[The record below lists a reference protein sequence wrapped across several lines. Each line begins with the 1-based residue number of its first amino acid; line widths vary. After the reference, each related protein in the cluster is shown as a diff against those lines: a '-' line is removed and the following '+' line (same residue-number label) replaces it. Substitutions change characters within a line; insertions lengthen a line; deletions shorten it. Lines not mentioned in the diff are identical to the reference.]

1 MNDAGASAPGDGGRH
16 RPLQQTDGPEERHES
31 LWWLTAS
38 PVLWAAHFLA
48 CYLTAAIWCAKAG
61 RDVALTG
68 VRGAVAAYT
77 AAALAGIGLV
87 AWHGLRRHRYGSAAV
102 PHDFDTPGDRHRFLG
117 FATLLL
123 SGLSAVAVIYAA
135 LAAVFVGTCR

>member
-1 MNDAGASAPGDGGRH
+1 MSTGAGGQEGRA
-16 RPLQQTDGPEERHES
+16 RPLQSTDGPPERRES

-38 PVLWAAHFLA
+38 PVLWALHFLA

-61 RDVALTG
+61 RAAELG
-68 VRGAVAAYT
+68 WVRGAVAAYT
-77 AAALAGIGLV
+77 AAALAGIGWTLLQ
-87 AWHGLRRHRYGSAAV
+87 GLRRHRHGAATV

-135 LAAVFVGTCR
+135 LVAIFIGTCR